1 MANPTTR
8 DEFKEYCLRSLGKG
22 AIKIAV
28 TVEQVDDRVDEA
40 LNYYADYHFDATEK
54 QYYKHQVTQEDVENG
69 YITVPENIIGV
80 INIFDIGDTLSTNNL
95 FNIKYQFMLNFI
107 HDITTSQITPY
118 YTAMQ
123 YIQLLEEVFIGKQP
137 IRYQRHNDR
146 LYIDTDWDKIPAGTW
161 VVAECYSV
169 IDPEEFAD
177 VWKDRWLLRYA
188 TALIKRQWGNNLK
201 KYGGMMMP
209 GGVTFNGQQI
219 FDEAVE
225 EIEKLETEVIRD
237 YSLPNAMM
245 IG

>member
-8 DEFKEYCLRSLGKG
+8 DEFKEYCLRSLGKDV
-22 AIKIAV
+22 IEINV
-28 TVEQVDDRVDEA
+28 SDEQVDDRVDEA
-40 LNYYADYHFDATEK
+40 LKFYADYHFDATEK
-54 QYYKHQVTQEDVENG
+54 QYYKHLVTQEDVENG

-146 LYIDTDWDKIPAGTW
+146 LYIDTDWDKIPAGTYI
-161 VVAECYSV
+161 VAECYQV
-169 IDPEEFAD
+169 IDPEEFED
-177 VWKDRWLLRYA
+177 VWKDRWLLKYC

-201 KYGGMMMP
+201 KFGGMMMP
-209 GGVTFNGQQI
+209 GGITFNGQQI
-219 FDEAVE
+219 FEEAVE
-225 EIEKLETEVIRD
+225 EIDKLEEEVIKSF
-237 YSLPNAMM
+237 SLPNAMM